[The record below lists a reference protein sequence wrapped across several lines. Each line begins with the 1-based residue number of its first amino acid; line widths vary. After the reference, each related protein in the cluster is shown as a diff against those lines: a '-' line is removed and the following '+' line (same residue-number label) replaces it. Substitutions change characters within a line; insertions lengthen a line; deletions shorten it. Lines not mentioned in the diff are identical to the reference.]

1 MRGISREEVQDLTSY
16 EKGRAAAR
24 IAVIRLREL
33 RRIQA
38 GEKLSLV
45 FENRQTVL
53 YHIHEM
59 VRAERMIEEAAIA
72 HEIETYNALI
82 PGPGELSATL
92 FIELSEPGR
101 IRDDLE
107 SFLGLDR
114 GPHVSFDLGQEGR
127 VFARFEEGHSE
138 ETRISAVHYVRFAF
152 TPEQVRHFASAEG
165 SIDFVVEHPNYQWR
179 GALSPQARASLAS
192 DFEE

>member
-1 MRGISREEVQDLTSY
+1 MRGISREEVQDLTTY
-16 EKGRAAAR
+16 EKGRGAAR
-24 IAVIRLREL
+24 IAVIRLRDL
-33 RRIQA
+33 RRVQA
-38 GEKLSLV
+38 GDKLSLV

-53 YHIHEM
+53 YQIHEM
-59 VRAERMIEEAAIA
+59 VRAERMIDEAAIA

-92 FIELSEPGR
+92 FIEVSDPGR

-114 GPHVSFDLGQEGR
+114 GQHVAFDLGAEGK
-127 VFARFEEGHSE
+127 VFASFEEGHSE
-138 ETRISAVHYVRFAF
+138 EARISAVHYVRFAF
-152 TPEQVRHFASAEG
+152 TPEQVRSFTSGE
-165 SIDFVVEHPNYQWR
+165 SKVEFIVDHPKYQWR
-179 GALSPQARASLAS
+179 GALTPEARASLAS